1 MNIKASNK
9 PFIIGI
15 AGGTASGKTTLAQ
28 KLKRYIPLSLTLS
41 QDNYYNNHEHLS
53 LKDRSNLNFDHPDAI
68 DFLLLKKHLCQLCW
82 GKDIQIPQYNF
93 RQHRR
98 LEKSET
104 VKAGRYTYI
113 IVECTL
119 IFSQIRGLDFK
130 IFVDT
135 DSDIRLVRRLK
146 RDIKDRGRTTE
157 SIIQQYLNTT
167 RPMHCRFVE
176 PTKNQ
181 ADIVI
186 SGVALSNDQV
196 KQLVKKLR
204 IQQKK
209 IGS

>member
-1 MNIKASNK
+1 MNIKASNR

-15 AGGTASGKTTLAQ
+15 GGGTASGKTTLAQ
-28 KLKRYIPLSLTLS
+28 KLKKSILLSLTLS

-82 GKDIQIPQYNF
+82 GKDIQIPQYDF
-93 RQHRR
+93 SQHRR

-113 IVECTL
+113 IVEGTL

-135 DSDIRLVRRLK
+135 DSDIRLIRRLK
-146 RDIKDRGRTTE
+146 RDIQERGRTTA

-186 SGVALSNDQV
+186 PGAAPSNDQF
-196 KQLVKKLR
+196 KRLVKK
-204 IQQKK
+204 IKDTEKK
-209 IGS
+209 L